1 MKSKISLW
9 NKALFNLQLRTV
21 TWFGILLTLA
31 LLVML
36 PISIFVQEVRFGP
49 ESNQWFYSAN
59 STLNS
64 LSEFSLPF
72 QLIVFAIFPVL
83 LGIVLLNYSTKKE
96 ATYFMHSLPFTR
108 QTLLTNTYLAG
119 FVALLSPILITGIV
133 LGILRFFL
141 EDPFYSF
148 VDLFAWIGLSTFI
161 LVFIFIVTMMIGIL
175 VGNGLLHG
183 ALTYTVI
190 AVPALLIVLTLL
202 NLQYFISG
210 LALTSYTDTLV
221 TKGIFFVRLT
231 DLYDNSFSILEYFI
245 YIFIMVSLVL
255 LSYLMYAKRPSE
267 ASDQAIVYPIVRS
280 IFLYGLTFFTMLV
293 SGVYFTEA
301 LQGGFAWTMFGY
313 ILGAFI
319 AYTILQMILQKAI
332 RLTWYWK
339 GFLGYIVVIV
349 LLMIPINIGSGVYE
363 NNIPTT
369 ATVESVAIYSSY
381 SYGNEE
387 SGGAPRLTDEL
398 SIEQVTE
405 LHKQLKDYD
414 HDDEFYSWNTIT
426 FDYKL
431 EDGSSLR
438 REYSLG
444 ETASNELT
452 EDLRNNAEF
461 KQAYDPIFQ
470 LNDLDVTYASVYG
483 NLQGDEKRISDPEEL
498 QTLISLLEKDVT
510 ESPSQVLAQENAVSV
525 GDVQFNIARSEE
537 DQRDEYVMHE
547 GGYVML
553 TKDHQRTLD
562 WLKENDYADSLLLSE
577 NIDSVTVVPSTGNDF
592 HMELDE
598 VIYSSNSISD
608 TFPDA
613 LVISETSE
621 IEELLTVGQ
630 SNYDEDYFV
639 IINDENEYQHYFG
652 IDKEDIPDF
661 VLEGLE

>member
-49 ESNQWFYSAN
+49 ESNLWFYSAN
-59 STLNS
+59 STLNT

-161 LVFIFIVTMMIGIL
+161 LVFVFIVTMMIGIL

-210 LALTSYTDTLV
+210 VALTSYTETLV

-231 DLYDNSFSILEYFI
+231 DLYTNSFSILEYVI

-267 ASDQAIVYPIVRS
+267 ASDQAIVYPVVRS
-280 IFLYGLTFFTMLV
+280 IFLYGLTYFAMLA

-313 ILGAFI
+313 VLGAFI

-339 GFLGYIVVIV
+339 GFLGYVVVIV
-349 LLMIPINIGSGVYE
+349 LLMIPVNIGGGVYE
-363 NNIPTT
+363 NKIPTT

-387 SGGAPRLTDEL
+387 SGEVPRLTDEL

-405 LHKQLKDYD
+405 LHKELKDYD
-414 HDDEFYSWNTIT
+414 HDDEEFYSWNTIT

-444 ETASNELT
+444 ETGSKVT

-470 LNDLDVTYASVYG
+470 LNDLDVTYASIHG

-498 QTLISLLEKDVT
+498 QTLINLLEEDVT
-510 ESPSQVLAQENAVSV
+510 ENPSQVLAQENAVSL
-525 GDVQFNIARSEE
+525 GDLQFNIARGK
-537 DQRDEYVMHE
+537 DIHRDEYVMHDV
-547 GGYVML
+547 GYVML
-553 TKDHQRTLD
+553 TKDHLRTIN

-577 NIDSVTVVPSTGNDF
+577 NIDSVTVVPSTGDDF
-592 HMELDE
+592 YMEIDE

-608 TFPDA
+608 KFPDA
-613 LVISETSE
+613 LVISEASE
-621 IEELLTVGQ
+621 IEELLDAGQ
-630 SNYDEDYFV
+630 NHSNEDYVV
-639 IINDENEYQHYFG
+639 IINNENDYRHYFF